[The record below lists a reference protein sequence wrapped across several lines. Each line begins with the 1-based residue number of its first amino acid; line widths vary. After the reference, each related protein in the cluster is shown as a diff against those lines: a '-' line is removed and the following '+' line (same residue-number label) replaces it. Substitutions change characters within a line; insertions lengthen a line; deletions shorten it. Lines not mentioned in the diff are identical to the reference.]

1 MIDGPTTKPRH
12 TYAFDDGVD
21 LALLKRINGGD
32 RAAFREFYVRHYHA
46 LLRFMFRI
54 TGELES
60 AQEGINDVMLVVW
73 RKGRDFEGK
82 SKVSTWIL
90 GIAYRKALKLRENS
104 RRWIDRFKGADSD
117 GYDELSPSSGEL
129 TDATD
134 LQDLLEHG
142 MNGLPVKQ
150 RMVVELTYFYGYSYE
165 EIAVIVDCPV
175 NTVKTRMFHARA
187 RLKNL
192 LPQLAKGS
200 VLR

>member
-1 MIDGPTTKPRH
+1 MEEPARPRRRR
-12 TYAFDDGVD
+12 FSDDETD
-21 LALLKRINGGD
+21 LKLLARVREGD
-32 RAAFREFYVRHYHA
+32 RAAFRELHSRYYGAV
-46 LLRFMFRI
+46 LRFAYRI
-54 TGELES
+54 TRRLDLAEE
-60 AQEGINDVMLVVW
+60 AVNDVMLVVW